1 MSLLVEDGRI
11 TRIYAISNP
20 VQTGAVTVLRW
31 VFDLEYTARLRR
43 RAGLCGSGHVMVT
56 LPVTKNGA
64 MLPKQKD
71 GHVGPLREAAQ
82 FAEAGGH
89 GVSVCGVRRAPRCR
103 IVLFLSCRLFFGSR
117 ADFWSSI
124 CRISSCF
131 AAPRA

>member
-1 MSLLVEDGRI
+1 M
-11 TRIYAISNP
+11 
-20 VQTGAVTVLRW
+20 TVLRW
-31 VFDLEYTARLRR
+31 VFDGECTARLRQ
-43 RAGLCGSGHVMVT
+43 RAGLRGSGHVTVA

-64 MLPKQKD
+64 VLPKQKD
-71 GHVGPLREAAQ
+71 GHVGPLRGAARC
-82 FAEAGGH
+82 ADAGGH